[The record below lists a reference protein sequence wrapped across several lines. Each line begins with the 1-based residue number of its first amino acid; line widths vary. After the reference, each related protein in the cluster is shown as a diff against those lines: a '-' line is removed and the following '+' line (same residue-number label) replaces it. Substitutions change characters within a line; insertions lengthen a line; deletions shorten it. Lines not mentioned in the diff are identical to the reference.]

1 MTRDELTAELRKA
14 GLRRSDLVRLTG
26 KARSTV
32 DRWGASIPVP
42 RYVVSLINLIRAASP
57 LTPKTAILVAL
68 SCPTHRDA
76 D

>member
-1 MTRDELTAELRKA
+1 MTRDELTTELRKA

-42 RYVVSLINLIRAASP
+42 RYVIIIIYLMRNAVSPHPEGALRLAREIAA
-57 LTPKTAILVAL
+57 
-68 SCPTHRDA
+68 RDA

>member
-42 RYVVSLINLIRAASP
+42 RYVVTILFLIKTGFPLSPETVIRAA
-57 LTPKTAILVAL
+57 L
-68 SCPTHRDA
+68 SYA
-76 D
+76 DERNCT